1 MFSPPPG
8 NSVSK
13 PPAALRGIRA
23 IGVAAWLATGA
34 AHGADVV
41 AEVKDGRGA
50 PVADAVVYVTPLS
63 GRVPQRQQT
72 AIIAHQNKQFVPYVT
87 AAQVGTLI
95 NLPNRDD
102 VKHHAYSFSPA
113 KKFEL
118 PLYAGTPDAPLLFDK
133 PGIVTI
139 GCNIHDWMT
148 AYVCIVETPFFA
160 VTGADGRAQVRGLAA
175 GAYRAEVWQPRI
187 KGAPSGSA
195 QQITVGSEPARVTFA
210 LDLKPDFR
218 ARRNPA
224 AADGG
229 YR

>member
-1 MFSPPPG
+1 MSSSSPSG
-8 NSVSK
+8 SASNWLV
-13 PPAALRGIRA
+13 ALLIL
-23 IGVAAWLATGA
+23 LACGA
-34 AHGADVV
+34 APGAEVV
-41 AEVKDGRGA
+41 AEVRDTRGA
-50 PVADAVVYVTPLS
+50 PVAEAVVWVTPLA
-63 GRVPQRQQT
+63 GKVPHKLT
-72 AIIAHQNKQFVPYVT
+72 PAIVAHQDKQFVPYVT
-87 AAQVGTLI
+87 AVQAGARI

-148 AYVCIVETPFFA
+148 AYVCVVETPFFA
-160 VTGADGRAQVRGLAA
+160 ISEADGRVQLRGVPA
-175 GAYRAEVWQPRI
+175 GAYRAEVWQPRL
-187 KGAPSGSA
+187 KGQPSA
-195 QQITVGSEPARVTFA
+195 YTQQLTVGSEAVTVVFK
-210 LDLKPDFR
+210 LDLKPEFR

-224 AADGG
+224 AADGR